1 MVEDFLF
8 KEMIGQKMPKVKT
21 NSAAKKRFKKT
32 AKKKIKFTSSMRR
45 HLLTKKTRKSKRQ
58 MRKNAYISQSDMARL
73 SQLIPY

>member
-1 MVEDFLF
+1 
-8 KEMIGQKMPKVKT
+8 MIGQKMPKVKT